1 MEDNFNDV
9 CNLLTVCAEAGL
21 IFNTDKFLFDQDN
34 VDSAGLEI
42 TNEGVRP
49 SRKFP
54 EAIGALPAPTNITEE
69 RSFFGMINQVSY
81 FFLMSPIMEPF
92 CHLLKPNTPFVWDSV
107 LKDKFVKAKE
117 KIVDGIRFFETS
129 HPTCLATD

>member
-1 MEDNFNDV
+1 MHCTNRHTIVDDTVIWSDNVEDNFNDV

-69 RSFFGMINQVSY
+69 RSF
-81 FFLMSPIMEPF
+81 
-92 CHLLKPNTPFVWDSV
+92 
-107 LKDKFVKAKE
+107 
-117 KIVDGIRFFETS
+117 
-129 HPTCLATD
+129 LA